1 MKRTFAILAAVIAS
15 FAFTAQGANAGGRH
29 HHHHHHIGKLTAV
42 SIGVGAAA
50 TAGYFA
56 INDWKW
62 NGWNNGSGLTRAG
75 AWGMTTIGCMAVAPI
90 VGTVVLNR
98 PLTMREGHVMA
109 ASCVLPII
117 GGWLVNAA
125 YDAHPEWDGG
135 GPKMH
140 EHHHHHYKMKK
151 KKM

>member
-1 MKRTFAILAAVIAS
+1 MKRTLAILAAAIAA
-15 FAFTAQGANAGGRH
+15 FAFTAQSANAGWR
-29 HHHHHHIGKLTAV
+29 HHHHIGKLTAV
-42 SIGVGAAA
+42 SIGVGAAS

-56 INDWKW
+56 INHWQT
-62 NGWNNGSGLTRAG
+62 NGWNGIGGISQGA

-98 PLTMREGHVMA
+98 ELTLREGQVLA
-109 ASCVLPII
+109 ASCVVPII

-125 YDAHPEWDGG
+125 WDAHPEWEGG

-140 EHHHHHYKMKK
+140 KHHHHHKMKK
-151 KKM
+151 MKM